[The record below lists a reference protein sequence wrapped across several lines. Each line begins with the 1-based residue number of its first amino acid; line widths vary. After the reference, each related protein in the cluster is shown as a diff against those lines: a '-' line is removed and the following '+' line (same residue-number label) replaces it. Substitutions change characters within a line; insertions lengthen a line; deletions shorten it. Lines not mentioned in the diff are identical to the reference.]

1 MEHTKL
7 PWLALVENLGHGH
20 YGKIKLVTQRH
31 IRESLPAIGEI
42 ASPHDAEFIVRACN
56 AHEDLLAIC
65 EDATTAIY
73 DAMHAGNLSRNYH
86 DDVMDKI
93 EAAIKKARGE

>member
-1 MEHTKL
+1 MKHTKL
-7 PWLALVENLGHGH
+7 PWKTEGGASDQPDPRWQIYSDSEELTLA
-20 YGKIKLVTQRH
+20 VTCGGNDR
-31 IRESLPAIGEI
+31 AN
-42 ASPHDAEFIVRACN
+42 AEFIVRACN

-73 DAMHAGNLSRNYH
+73 DAMHAGSLSRNYH

>member
-1 MEHTKL
+1 MGDLFVDTNQPDYAFVTVKFRKGQTPDTAKAFARL
-7 PWLALVENLGHGH
+7 ILA
-20 YGKIKLVTQRH
+20 
-31 IRESLPAIGEI
+31 A
-42 ASPHDAEFIVRACN
+42 PH
-56 AHEDLLAIC
+56 LLAAC